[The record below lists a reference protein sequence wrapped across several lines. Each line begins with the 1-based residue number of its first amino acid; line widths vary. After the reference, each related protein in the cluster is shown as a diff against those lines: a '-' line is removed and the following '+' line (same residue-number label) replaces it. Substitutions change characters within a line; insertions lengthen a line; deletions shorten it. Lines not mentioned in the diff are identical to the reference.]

1 MIKFI
6 LIILDGFGLRKEEE
20 GNAVAQANTPN
31 LDKMMNNCPLSK
43 IETSGKFVGLPDG
56 IMGNSEVGHMNMGAG
71 RIVKQDLVRIND
83 SIKSNELKNNTQ
95 LQNVFNHV
103 KNNDS
108 TMHIMGLIS
117 DGGVH
122 SHLDHFEYILA
133 AAREYGVEKI
143 AIHAFMDGR
152 DTSPVSG
159 INFMNKLE
167 NFIASDKKYK
177 VATVCGRYYAMDRDN
192 RWERIEKAY
201 KMLINSQGENYTDA
215 VTAIQSYYDKDIT
228 DEFINPSII
237 GEQCPIQNGDA
248 VFSMNFRA
256 DRMRQMVTAINDSNF
271 PHFQTKSLDILF
283 TTMTEYQK
291 EFPYSVLFEQEK
303 IDNIFPELLA
313 RNNYRQ
319 LRIAETEKYA
329 HVTYFFNG
337 GSEQP
342 FPGETRKLIP
352 SPKVA
357 TYDLQPEM
365 SAPEVTEE
373 VLLAI
378 ESDKYEA
385 IIMNFANPDMV
396 GHTGNIKAA
405 ITAIETID
413 SCLEKIQRAAN
424 EKDTAIFLTADHGN
438 LELMHDPLSGMIHT
452 AHTTLPVPLILVNV
466 NGNYQLAE
474 TGKLADIAP
483 TILDYL
489 KIEKPLE
496 MTGNSL
502 LISTHE

>member
-1 MIKFI
+1 MGVLI
-6 LIILDGFGLRKEEE
+6 LF
-20 GNAVAQANTPN
+20 
-31 LDKMMNNCPLSK
+31 LSI
-43 IETSGKFVGLPDG
+43 IETSGRSVGLPDG
-56 IMGNSEVGHMNMGAG
+56 IMGNSEVGHMNIGAG
-71 RIVKQDLVRIND
+71 RIVLQDLVRIND
-83 SIKSNELKNNTQ
+83 SIKTDKLKNNPK
-95 LQNVFNHV
+95 LQDIFQHV
-103 KNNDS
+103 NNNNS
-108 TMHIMGLIS
+108 TLHIIGLVS

-122 SHLDHFEYILA
+122 SHLDHYEYILSA
-133 AAREYGVEKI
+133 GRKNGVEKI
-143 AIHAFMDGR
+143 AVHAFMDGR

-271 PHFQTKSLDILF
+271 PHFQTESLDILF

-424 EKDTAIFLTADHGN
+424 EKDAAIFLTADHGN

>member
-103 KNNDS
+103 KTNDS

-133 AAREYGVEKI
+133 AARENGVEKI

-256 DRMRQMVTAINDSNF
+256 DRMRQIVTAINDSNF
-271 PHFQTKSLDILF
+271 LHFQTKSLDILF

-291 EFPYSVLFEQEK
+291 GFPYPVLFEQEK

-424 EKDTAIFLTADHGN
+424 EKDAAIFLTADHGN

>member
-1 MIKFI
+1 M
-6 LIILDGFGLRKEEE
+6 LIILDGFGLRKEKE
-20 GNAVAQANTPN
+20 GNAILQANTPT
-31 LDKMMNNCPLSK
+31 LDRMMKDCPLSK

-83 SIKSNELKNNTQ
+83 SIKYDKLKNNPQ
-95 LQNVFNHV
+95 LQNVFQHV
-103 KNNDS
+103 KNKSS
-108 TMHIMGLIS
+108 TLHIMGLIS

-122 SHLDHFEYILA
+122 SHLDHFEYVLN
-133 AAREYGVEKI
+133 AARKSGVEKI

-159 INFMNKLE
+159 INYVERLE
-167 NFIASDKKYK
+167 SIIALDDDYK
-177 VATVCGRYYAMDRDN
+177 IATVCGRYYAMDRDN
-192 RWERIEKAY
+192 RWDRIESAY
-201 KMLINSQGENYTDA
+201 QMLIKSNGVNFTDA
-215 VTAIQSYYDKDIT
+215 KTAIQASYDNDIT
-228 DEFINPSII
+228 DEFITPVII
-237 GEQCPIQNGDA
+237 GEPCPLQYGDA
-248 VFSMNFRA
+248 VLSMNFRA
-256 DRMRQMVTAINDSNF
+256 DRMRQIVTAINDSKF
-271 PHFQTKSLDILF
+271 SHFSTEHLDILF
-283 TTMTEYQK
+283 TSMTQYQE
-291 EFPYSVLFEQEK
+291 EFPYPVLFLPEK
-303 IDNIFPELLA
+303 INNIFPELLA

-365 SAPEVTEE
+365 SANEVTEE

-378 ESDKYEA
+378 ESNEYEA

-396 GHTGNIKAA
+396 GHTGNIPAA
-405 ITAIETID
+405 ISAIETID
-413 SCLEKIQRAAN
+413 VCLEKIQRSAK
-424 EKDTAIFLTADHGN
+424 EKNAAIFLTADHGN
-438 LELMHDPLSGMIHT
+438 LELMVDPNNGMTHT
-452 AHTTLPVPLILVNV
+452 AHTTLPVPLILVGL
-466 NGNYQLAE
+466 NGNYRLAE

-489 KIEKPLE
+489 KIAIPSE

-502 LISTHE
+502 LISTNE

>member
-95 LQNVFNHV
+95 LQNIFNHV

-133 AAREYGVEKI
+133 AARKNGVEKI

-159 INFMNKLE
+159 INFMNKLK

-256 DRMRQMVTAINDSNF
+256 DRMRQIVTAINDSNF
-271 PHFQTKSLDILF
+271 LHFQTKSLDILF

-337 GSEQP
+337 GSEQL

-352 SPKVA
+352 SHKVA

-365 SAPEVTEE
+365 SAPEVTDG

-424 EKDTAIFLTADHGN
+424 EKDAAIFLTADHGN
-438 LELMHDPLSGMIHT
+438 LELMHDPLSGVIHT

>member
-1 MIKFI
+1 M
-6 LIILDGFGLRKEEE
+6 LIILDGFGLRKEKE
-20 GNAVAQANTPN
+20 GNAIAQANTPT
-31 LDKMMNNCPLSK
+31 LDRMMNDCPLSK

-83 SIKSNELKNNTQ
+83 SIQSNELKNNPH
-95 LQNVFNHV
+95 LQDDFNHV
-103 KNNDS
+103 KNNSS
-108 TMHIMGLIS
+108 TLHIMGLIS

-122 SHLDHFEYILA
+122 SHLDHFEYVLN
-133 AAREYGVEKI
+133 AARKNGVEKI

-159 INFMNKLE
+159 INFVEKLE
-167 NFIASDKKYK
+167 SIIASDDNYK
-177 VATVCGRYYAMDRDN
+177 IATVCGRYYAMDRDN
-192 RWERIEKAY
+192 RWDRVETAY
-201 KMLINSQGENYTDA
+201 QMLVKTVGENFTDA
-215 VTAIQSYYDKDIT
+215 ATAIQASYDIDIT
-228 DEFINPSII
+228 DEFIKPAII
-237 GEQCPIQNGDA
+237 GEPCPLQNGDA
-248 VFSMNFRA
+248 VLSMNFRA
-256 DRMRQMVTAINDSNF
+256 DRMRHIVTAIIDSKF
-271 PHFQTKSLDILF
+271 PQFPTESLDILF
-283 TTMTEYQK
+283 TSMTQYQ
-291 EFPYSVLFEQEK
+291 ENFPYPVLFAPEK
-303 IDNIFPELLA
+303 INNIFPELLA
-313 RNNYRQ
+313 QNNYRQ

-365 SAPEVTEE
+365 SAYEVTEE

-378 ESDKYEA
+378 EGDQYEA

-396 GHTGNIKAA
+396 GHTGNIAAA
-405 ITAIETID
+405 ISAIETID
-413 SCLEKIQRAAN
+413 ACLQKIQRAAK
-424 EKDTAIFLTADHGN
+424 EKNAAIFLTADHGN
-438 LELMHDPLSGMIHT
+438 LELMVDPQNGMTHT
-452 AHTTLPVPLILVNV
+452 AHTTLPVPLILVGL
-466 NGNYQLAE
+466 NGNYGLAE

-489 KIEKPLE
+489 KISKPEE

-502 LISTHE
+502 LISSND

>member
-133 AAREYGVEKI
+133 AARENGVEKI

-256 DRMRQMVTAINDSNF
+256 DRMRQIVTAINDSNF
-271 PHFQTKSLDILF
+271 LHFQTKSLDILF

-424 EKDTAIFLTADHGN
+424 EKDAAIFLTADHGN

-466 NGNYQLAE
+466 NRNYQLAE

>member
-133 AAREYGVEKI
+133 AARKNGVEKI

-201 KMLINSQGENYTDA
+201 KMLINSQGGNYTDA

-271 PHFQTKSLDILF
+271 SHFQTEPLDILF

-303 IDNIFPELLA
+303 IYNIFPELLA

-413 SCLEKIQRAAN
+413 SCLEKIQRVAN
-424 EKDTAIFLTADHGN
+424 EKDAAIFLTADHGN
-438 LELMHDPLSGMIHT
+438 LELMHDPLSGVIHT

>member
-133 AAREYGVEKI
+133 AARENGVEKI

-256 DRMRQMVTAINDSNF
+256 DRMRQIVTAINDSNF
-271 PHFQTKSLDILF
+271 LHFQTKSLDILF

-365 SAPEVTEE
+365 SAPEVTDE

-424 EKDTAIFLTADHGN
+424 EKDAAIFLTADHGN

>member
-95 LQNVFNHV
+95 LQNIFNHV

-133 AAREYGVEKI
+133 AARKNGVEKI

-271 PHFQTKSLDILF
+271 SHFQTKPLDILF

-291 EFPYSVLFEQEK
+291 EFPYSVLFEPEK

-365 SAPEVTEE
+365 SAPEVTDE

-424 EKDTAIFLTADHGN
+424 EKDAAIFLTADHGN
-438 LELMHDPLSGMIHT
+438 LELMHDPLSGVIHT

>member
-1 MIKFI
+1 M
-6 LIILDGFGLRKEEE
+6 
-20 GNAVAQANTPN
+20 
-31 LDKMMNNCPLSK
+31 
-43 IETSGKFVGLPDG
+43 
-56 IMGNSEVGHMNMGAG
+56 
-71 RIVKQDLVRIND
+71 
-83 SIKSNELKNNTQ
+83 
-95 LQNVFNHV
+95 
-103 KNNDS
+103 
-108 TMHIMGLIS
+108 
-117 DGGVH
+117 
-122 SHLDHFEYILA
+122 
-133 AAREYGVEKI
+133 
-143 AIHAFMDGR
+143 
-152 DTSPVSG
+152 
-159 INFMNKLE
+159 
-167 NFIASDKKYK
+167 
-177 VATVCGRYYAMDRDN
+177 
-192 RWERIEKAY
+192 
-201 KMLINSQGENYTDA
+201 
-215 VTAIQSYYDKDIT
+215 
-228 DEFINPSII
+228 
-237 GEQCPIQNGDA
+237 
-248 VFSMNFRA
+248 
-256 DRMRQMVTAINDSNF
+256 
-271 PHFQTKSLDILF
+271 
-283 TTMTEYQK
+283 
-291 EFPYSVLFEQEK
+291 
-303 IDNIFPELLA
+303 
-313 RNNYRQ
+313 
-319 LRIAETEKYA
+319 
-329 HVTYFFNG
+329 TYFFNG

-365 SAPEVTEE
+365 SASEVTEE

-396 GHTGNIKAA
+396 GHTGNIKPAD
-405 ITAIETID
+405 TAIETID

-424 EKDTAIFLTADHGN
+424 EKDAAIFLTADHGN

>member
-1 MIKFI
+1 M
-6 LIILDGFGLRKEEE
+6 LIILDGFGLRKEKE
-20 GNAVAQANTPN
+20 GNAIAQANTPT
-31 LDKMMNNCPLSK
+31 LDRMMNDCPLSK

-83 SIKSNELKNNTQ
+83 SIKSNELKNNPQ

-103 KNNDS
+103 KNNS
-108 TMHIMGLIS
+108 NTLHIMGLIS

-133 AAREYGVEKI
+133 AARENGVDKI

-159 INFMNKLE
+159 INFIKKLE
-167 NFIASDKKYK
+167 TYIASDDNYR

-192 RWERIEKAY
+192 RWERVGTAY
-201 KMLINSQGENYTDA
+201 QMLIHSEGKFFFDA
-215 VTAIQSYYDKDIT
+215 TTAIEASYENGIM
-228 DEFINPSII
+228 DEFIKPVII
-237 GEQCPIQNGDA
+237 GEPCPIQNGDA
-248 VFSMNFRA
+248 VLSMNFRA
-256 DRMRQMVTAINDSNF
+256 DRMRQIVTAINDSKF
-271 PHFQTKSLDILF
+271 SHFKTKPLDILF
-283 TTMTEYQK
+283 TSMTKYK
-291 EFPYSVLFEQEK
+291 DDFPYPDLFEPEK
-303 IDNIFPELLA
+303 INNIFPELLA
-313 RNNYRQ
+313 QNNYRQ

-337 GSEQP
+337 GREQP
-342 FPGETRKLIP
+342 FSGETRKLIP

-365 SAPEVTEE
+365 SALEVTDE

-378 ESDKYEA
+378 AGNQYEA

-396 GHTGNIKAA
+396 GHTGNITAA
-405 ITAIETID
+405 ISAIETID
-413 SCLEKIQRAAN
+413 ACLEKILHAAK
-424 EKDTAIFLTADHGN
+424 EKNAAIFLTADHGN
-438 LELMHDPLSGMIHT
+438 LELMHDPQSGMPHT
-452 AHTTLPVPLILVNV
+452 AHTTFPVPLILVGV
-466 NGNYQLAE
+466 NGNYSLAE
-474 TGKLADIAP
+474 NGKLADIAP

-489 KIEKPLE
+489 KIEKPQE

-502 LISTHE
+502 LIFTND

>member
-1 MIKFI
+1 M
-6 LIILDGFGLRKEEE
+6 
-20 GNAVAQANTPN
+20 
-31 LDKMMNNCPLSK
+31 
-43 IETSGKFVGLPDG
+43 
-56 IMGNSEVGHMNMGAG
+56 
-71 RIVKQDLVRIND
+71 
-83 SIKSNELKNNTQ
+83 
-95 LQNVFNHV
+95 
-103 KNNDS
+103 
-108 TMHIMGLIS
+108 
-117 DGGVH
+117 
-122 SHLDHFEYILA
+122 
-133 AAREYGVEKI
+133 
-143 AIHAFMDGR
+143 
-152 DTSPVSG
+152 
-159 INFMNKLE
+159 
-167 NFIASDKKYK
+167 
-177 VATVCGRYYAMDRDN
+177 
-192 RWERIEKAY
+192 
-201 KMLINSQGENYTDA
+201 
-215 VTAIQSYYDKDIT
+215 
-228 DEFINPSII
+228 
-237 GEQCPIQNGDA
+237 
-248 VFSMNFRA
+248 
-256 DRMRQMVTAINDSNF
+256 
-271 PHFQTKSLDILF
+271 TK
-283 TTMTEYQK
+283 YQK

-424 EKDTAIFLTADHGN
+424 EKDAAIFLTADHGN

-452 AHTTLPVPLILVNV
+452 AHTTLPVPLILINV

>member
-133 AAREYGVEKI
+133 AARENGVEKI

-413 SCLEKIQRAAN
+413 SCLEKIQRAAS
-424 EKDTAIFLTADHGN
+424 EKGAAIFLTADHGN

>member
-6 LIILDGFGLRKEEE
+6 LIILDGFGLRKEED
-20 GNAVAQANTPN
+20 GNAVAQANIPN

-83 SIKSNELKNNTQ
+83 SIRSNELKNNTQ

-103 KNNDS
+103 KTNYS

-133 AAREYGVEKI
+133 AARENGVEKI

-152 DTSPVSG
+152 DTSPESG

-215 VTAIQSYYDKDIT
+215 VTAIQSCYDKDIT
-228 DEFINPSII
+228 DEFIKPSII

-256 DRMRQMVTAINDSNF
+256 DRMRQIVTAINDSNF
-271 PHFQTKSLDILF
+271 LHFQTKSLDILF

-291 EFPYSVLFEQEK
+291 EFPYSVLFEQKK

-424 EKDTAIFLTADHGN
+424 EKDAAIFLTADHGN

-466 NGNYQLAE
+466 NGNYQLAK

>member
-95 LQNVFNHV
+95 LQNIFNHV

-133 AAREYGVEKI
+133 AARKNGVEKI

-271 PHFQTKSLDILF
+271 LHFQTKSLDILF

-303 IDNIFPELLA
+303 IYNVFPELLA

-365 SAPEVTEE
+365 SAPEVTDE

-424 EKDTAIFLTADHGN
+424 EKDAAIFLTADHGN

>member
-95 LQNVFNHV
+95 LQNIFNHV

-133 AAREYGVEKI
+133 AARKNGVEKI

-256 DRMRQMVTAINDSNF
+256 DRMRQIVTAINDSNF
-271 PHFQTKSLDILF
+271 LHFQTKSLDILF

-303 IDNIFPELLA
+303 IYNVFPELLA

-424 EKDTAIFLTADHGN
+424 EKDAAIFLTADHGN
-438 LELMHDPLSGMIHT
+438 LELMHDPLSGVIHT

>member
-20 GNAVAQANTPN
+20 GNAVAQANIPN

-83 SIKSNELKNNTQ
+83 SIRSNELKNNTQ

-103 KNNDS
+103 KTNGS

-133 AAREYGVEKI
+133 AARENGVKKI

-159 INFMNKLE
+159 INFINTLE
-167 NFIASDKKYK
+167 TFITSDDQYR
-177 VATVCGRYYAMDRDN
+177 VTTVCGRYYAMDRDN
-192 RWERIEKAY
+192 RWERVETAY
-201 KMLINSQGENYTDA
+201 QMLIHSEGEKFPDA
-215 VTAIQSYYDKDIT
+215 ATAIQASYDNDIT
-228 DEFINPSII
+228 DEFIKPTVI
-237 GEQCPIQNGDA
+237 GEDCPIQNGDA
-248 VFSMNFRA
+248 LLSMNFRA
-256 DRMRQMVTAINDSNF
+256 DRMRQIVTAINHSKYS
-271 PHFQTKSLDILF
+271 HFKTKPLDILF
-283 TTMTEYQK
+283 TSITKYK
-291 EFPYSVLFEQEK
+291 ENFPFPVLFEPEK
-303 IDNIFPELLA
+303 INNIFPEILA
-313 RNNYRQ
+313 QNNYRQ
-319 LRIAETEKYA
+319 FRIAETEKYA

-365 SAPEVTEE
+365 SAHEVTDE
-373 VLLAI
+373 VLFAI
-378 ESDKYEA
+378 EGDQYEA

-396 GHTGNIKAA
+396 GHTGNITAA
-405 ITAIETID
+405 ISAIETID
-413 SCLEKIQRAAN
+413 ACLEKIQHATK
-424 EKDTAIFLTADHGN
+424 EKNAAIFLTADHGN
-438 LELMHDPLSGMIHT
+438 LELMHDPQSGMAHT
-452 AHTTLPVPLILVNV
+452 AHTTFPVPLILVGV
-466 NGNYQLAE
+466 NENYSLAE
-474 TGKLADIAP
+474 RGKLADIAP

-489 KIEKPLE
+489 KIEQPQE

-502 LISTHE
+502 LISTND